1 MNIDTSKIEKIM
13 QKLSRK
19 DPVLFR
25 SLQKK
30 IIQISNLDISGIEN
44 FKNLMHDMSHL
55 KRVRIGSFVLTFKL
69 KGGTVIFE
77 DFAHHDGA
85 YKR

>member
-13 QKLSRK
+13 KRLSRK

-25 SLQKK
+25 TLQKK
-30 IIQISNLDISGIEN
+30 ISQIGTFDFATINEH
-44 FKNLMHDMSHL
+44 FKNLVGDMSHL

-69 KGGTVIFE
+69 KGNTIIFE
-77 DFAHHDGA
+77 DFCHHKGA
-85 YKR
+85 YK